1 MTTRNPH
8 AEGESSLNQPPEG
21 AAADRWS
28 LIRDFRGQLDALLEY
43 LIVDRGL
50 SERTLEA
57 YTHDLY
63 DYARFLHGKGCD
75 DFLGATRQ
83 QVIEYLDLLTAR
95 LGLKRSSVARKLG
108 SLRRIHQFL
117 VLEGLTDRDPT
128 ADADVW
134 SPLAGFEEQWW
145 QLSDY
150 VTVERG
156 LSQRTL
162 QAYDNDLYDYA
173 RFLHAKGCDDFL
185 GATRESVV
193 EYLVLL
199 RSRRGLKR
207 STVAR
212 KLTSLRC
219 IHQHLVRE
227 GLTERD
233 PTANIET
240 PQPAPRLPKVL
251 TVDQCIAL
259 LQAPDRETPEGL
271 RDAAMLTLMY
281 ATGLRVSELVS
292 LRMHNID
299 FERRTVRVRGKGDK
313 DRVVP
318 IADPALELVQ
328 LYVEQAR
335 GVSLKDPGEE
345 GLFLTRLGK
354 PMTRVRFHQL
364 LKGYLPQ
371 AGAPRD
377 TSPHTLRHSFATH
390 LMEGGADLRVIQ
402 ELLGHASLATT
413 EIYTHVSTERL
424 RQVYDDKHP
433 RARRPTSRS
442 R

>member
-1 MTTRNPH
+1 VATRNLRD
-8 AEGESSLNQPPEG
+8 EGDGSPNQLPEG

-28 LIRDFRGQLDALLEY
+28 LIRDFRNQLDALLEY

-83 QVIEYLDLLTAR
+83 HVVEYLDLLTSR

-128 ADADVW
+128 A
-134 SPLAGFEEQWW
+134 
-145 QLSDY
+145 
-150 VTVERG
+150 
-156 LSQRTL
+156 
-162 QAYDNDLYDYA
+162 
-173 RFLHAKGCDDFL
+173 
-185 GATRESVV
+185 
-193 EYLVLL
+193 
-199 RSRRGLKR
+199 
-207 STVAR
+207 
-212 KLTSLRC
+212 
-219 IHQHLVRE
+219 
-227 GLTERD
+227 
-233 PTANIET
+233 NIES

-251 TVDQCIAL
+251 TVDQCLAL

-335 GVSLKDPGEE
+335 GGFLKDPGEE
-345 GLFLTRLGK
+345 GLFLTRLGR

-371 AGAPRD
+371 TGAPRD

-433 RARRPTSRS
+433 RARRPSSGSR
-442 R
+442 